1 MLVTM
6 TTQHSWYKCD
16 HAKLWICSMGDDGNL
31 FRVGGRGGHHSS
43 WSRRA
48 AQLPHHGPQL
58 HTLAAHGDQVDME
71 HNAVYI
77 VYSLDLCKP
86 ENNQQR
92 PSSIVSWG
100 RPWLLDPQPSAH
112 PASDLS
118 SARKFP
124 TIMCR
129 FPDDSRPVTR

>member
-1 MLVTM
+1 
-6 TTQHSWYKCD
+6 
-16 HAKLWICSMGDDGNL
+16 MGDDGNL
-31 FRVGGRGGHHSS
+31 FRVGEEVATTPAGASEGRTTSAS
-43 WSRRA
+43 WSTAPYSGGTR
-48 AQLPHHGPQL
+48 G
-58 HTLAAHGDQVDME
+58 QVDME

-77 VYSLDLCKP
+77 VYSLDLCEP

>member
-6 TTQHSWYKCD
+6 TTQHSWYSVTMPSSGS
-16 HAKLWICSMGDDGNL
+16 AAWEMMGTCS
-31 FRVGGRGGHHSS
+31 RVGEEVAATPARASEGRPTSAS
-43 WSRRA
+43 WSTAPYTGGTR
-48 AQLPHHGPQL
+48 G
-58 HTLAAHGDQVDME
+58 QVDME

-86 ENNQQR
+86 
-92 PSSIVSWG
+92 PIHSFIVSWG
-100 RPWLLDPQPSAH
+100 RPWLLDPRPSAH

>member
-16 HAKLWICSMGDDGNL
+16 HAMLWICSMGDDGNL
-31 FRVGGRGGHHSS
+31 FPCWGKRWPPLQLEQASRTTSAS
-43 WSRRA
+43 WSTAPYTGGTR
-48 AQLPHHGPQL
+48 G
-58 HTLAAHGDQVDME
+58 QVDME

-77 VYSLDLCKP
+77 VYSLDLCEP

-92 PSSIVSWG
+92 PSFIVSRG
-100 RPWLLDPQPSAH
+100 RPWLLDPRPSAH

>member
-1 MLVTM
+1 
-6 TTQHSWYKCD
+6 
-16 HAKLWICSMGDDGNL
+16 MGDDGNL
-31 FRVGGRGGHHSS
+31 FRVGEEVAWPPLQLEQASRTTSAS
-43 WSRRA
+43 WSTAPYTGCTR
-48 AQLPHHGPQL
+48 G
-58 HTLAAHGDQVDME
+58 QVDME

-77 VYSLDLCKP
+77 VYSLDLCEP